1 MTEIEISRRD
11 RKKEETRQR
20 VFKVAMRLFRERGFD
35 ATTVDEITEK
45 ADVAKGT
52 FFFHF
57 PRKEAVLAYF
67 SQLRLEE
74 VQADAERILA
84 EPKPARQ
91 KLLEVFA
98 HAVSAW
104 EEDREL
110 SRIVLLELLKLMFAP
125 AREPGADWERILVAM
140 VEQGRAHGEF
150 RPDIDAARV
159 TSTLGGIYYALLFD
173 WTSGCG
179 NIHDLRG
186 ELRARL
192 SLVLDG
198 IAAGR
203 AGA

>member
-20 VFKVAMRLFRERGFD
+20 VFKVAMRLFRERGFE

-84 EPKPARQ
+84 EPQSARQ

-98 HAVSAW
+98 HAATSW

-110 SRIVLLELLKLMFAP
+110 SRYVLMELVKLMFGP
-125 AREPGADWERILVAM
+125 ARETGEGWEALLVRM
-140 VEQGRAHGEF
+140 VEQGRSNGEF
-150 RPDIDAARV
+150 RADVDPIRV
-159 TSTLGGIYYALLFD
+159 TATLGGIYYALLFD
-173 WTSGCG
+173 WTSGCTQ
-179 NIHDLRG
+179 NPDLRA